1 MERST
6 DDEVQNVYRGS
17 NETVEHFYAKGMRD
31 AVQSRRDDL
40 PSIASLTSRLL
51 SNEES
56 KNGLDKRDDVPSSTS
71 DLQSSREPTQP
82 ENGIGDEVPSSTS
95 DLQSNREPTQPE
107 NGIGDEEHTYALMNL
122 PIEDDAPTKEES
134 PDQEDMSP
142 TKSPDEEEK
151 SNPPPEI
158 ESQTPMIMPSVSQLF
173 PATQAEELPLSQTQE
188 ETPLS
193 TQTQE
198 ESQTQQISR
207 PPPSPSKFWTCE
219 FCTFINTNP
228 EFLCCEM
235 CNLERV
241 IRYDPQ
247 VKNCR
252 ELVNLIVEKDRICKS
267 IDSRRA
273 DFAVGKGVSVFW
285 PEDARRY
292 SAVVT
297 RITNTSV
304 CVQYDA
310 DGSKERINYEDFAER
325 DVKLK
330 RVSSRRAVQMLRQK
344 HREELNRVPKKRK
357 KTITTTTTTTTTTKR
372 KKTISKKRKA
382 TSSKSQTKKK
392 KKKKKKKDT
401 VAAADNR
408 MYSKTAR
415 ILMKL
420 LDKFN
425 VSYMVEDIE
434 RMRSDYGDSNRSSFD
449 HSHFYKTVVDSFIQE
464 GGGDH
469 SNLVQAHTRNNFYR
483 DCAVHTIRKINKG
496 YRGTYVIHHLHHS
509 STSHTRIANTGTN
522 VSIWDA
528 DRVSCWVSRSEKNGC
543 V

>member
-71 DLQSSREPTQP
+71 DLQSSK
-82 ENGIGDEVPSSTS
+82 
-95 DLQSNREPTQPE
+95 EPTQPE

-134 PDQEDMSP
+134 PGQEDMSP

-219 FCTFINTNP
+219 FCTFINTNQ

-252 ELVNLIVEKDRICKS
+252 ELVRSV
-267 IDSRRA
+267 RA
-273 DFAVGKGVSVFW
+273 RS
-285 PEDARRY
+285 
-292 SAVVT
+292 
-297 RITNTSV
+297 
-304 CVQYDA
+304 
-310 DGSKERINYEDFAER
+310 
-325 DVKLK
+325 
-330 RVSSRRAVQMLRQK
+330 
-344 HREELNRVPKKRK
+344 
-357 KTITTTTTTTTTTKR
+357 
-372 KKTISKKRKA
+372 
-382 TSSKSQTKKK
+382 
-392 KKKKKKKDT
+392 
-401 VAAADNR
+401 
-408 MYSKTAR
+408 AR
-415 ILMKL
+415 ISSPSLM
-420 LDKFN
+420 N
-425 VSYMVEDIE
+425 S
-434 RMRSDYGDSNRSSFD
+434 
-449 HSHFYKTVVDSFIQE
+449 
-464 GGGDH
+464 
-469 SNLVQAHTRNNFYR
+469 
-483 DCAVHTIRKINKG
+483 
-496 YRGTYVIHHLHHS
+496 S
-509 STSHTRIANTGTN
+509 STQI
-522 VSIWDA
+522 
-528 DRVSCWVSRSEKNGC
+528 
-543 V
+543 